1 MGEIINMNGVDG
13 IEINDKQDPNKSE
26 DNLIRRADEYILS
39 ARSNISNEKTYSV
52 PIVELA
58 ALGAGVSSLI
68 PTLRTVTQTTSFN
81 TEGLYQL
88 ANANVGDVL
97 KMAKNGNFWGAFKT
111 ADGASKFAQL
121 KAAEPVSETVDVVKP
136 VDPATIMMAVALFE
150 IEQQLKNMA
159 AMEKQILSFL
169 EVEKE
174 AEIEADLVTLSKI
187 ISNYKYNWDNAHFIA
202 SNHKL
207 ALDIQKTERK
217 NMNSYQKTVSD
228 MLHSKQLFSLRNKVN
243 STLCDLLKKFRYYR
257 LSLYTFSMAAF
268 IEILLSGN
276 FREDNIASTEAEI
289 ESLSLAY
296 RDVFCQC
303 SLFLEK
309 LSNSSIETNVLK
321 GVGVASNAAGKF
333 IGSIPI
339 IKEGQ
344 VDEFLQ
350 DSGSQLK
357 DSAVGMEKD
366 VVGSFAEISNPGT
379 NVFIENMIDMIKIY
393 NHTEK
398 IYFDERK
405 IYLVTA

>member
-68 PTLRTVTQTTSFN
+68 PALRTVTQTTSFN

-187 ISNYKYNWDNAHFIA
+187 ISNYKYN
-202 SNHKL
+202 
-207 ALDIQKTERK
+207 
-217 NMNSYQKTVSD
+217 
-228 MLHSKQLFSLRNKVN
+228 
-243 STLCDLLKKFRYYR
+243 
-257 LSLYTFSMAAF
+257 
-268 IEILLSGN
+268 
-276 FREDNIASTEAEI
+276 
-289 ESLSLAY
+289 
-296 RDVFCQC
+296 
-303 SLFLEK
+303 
-309 LSNSSIETNVLK
+309 
-321 GVGVASNAAGKF
+321 
-333 IGSIPI
+333 
-339 IKEGQ
+339 
-344 VDEFLQ
+344 
-350 DSGSQLK
+350 
-357 DSAVGMEKD
+357 
-366 VVGSFAEISNPGT
+366 
-379 NVFIENMIDMIKIY
+379 
-393 NHTEK
+393 
-398 IYFDERK
+398 
-405 IYLVTA
+405 